1 VKAFDA
7 LQDMSRRTVAF
18 FDDDG
23 YDLFVSPTLAAA
35 PPVVGSM
42 SDAGIER
49 VMEFWA
55 LTPFTA
61 LWNTTGQPAM
71 SLPLETDD
79 AGLPV
84 GVQLVGRP
92 ADEATLVRVAAM
104 LQAERPWIDRRP
116 PVS

>member
-1 VKAFDA
+1 
-7 LQDMSRRTVAF
+7 
-18 FDDDG
+18 
-23 YDLFVSPTLAAA
+23 LFVSPPVAGP

-42 SDAGIER
+42 KDAGIER

-61 LWNTTGQPAM
+61 LWNTTGQPAA
-71 SLPLETDD
+71 SVPVAVDG

-92 ADEATLVRVAAM
+92 ADEATVVAVASLVE
-104 LQAERPWIDRRP
+104 AERPWKDRRP